1 MTEDDTCYIDYETFL
16 TPSFSP
22 AAFANS
28 LVLGTN
34 NPTDVPLD
42 LSTPLSKVLFDIQE
56 INTTID
62 NLSTQLAV
70 PLLTHVQS
78 QITSSE
84 RIGQE
89 IEFQVASLTDSYNR
103 LEKDVLIRYE
113 TAEEIRSVAARLW
126 ETARLGRSVG
136 RFLQLGRQL
145 EIQVSEI
152 AGTGNT
158 EKLQGQR
165 EDHVALI
172 RCSNTLLGLRELL
185 LSQEGEE
192 GYGLERVDVVKSFQR
207 SVLIPAER
215 LALAKSRQLIQDF
228 SVSSYSS
235 STYSQTTDIKAKT
248 TSALTA
254 LFLLSPF
261 QNSESFD
268 KWVPE
273 YLVNSV
279 NDYLRTSLSASLAS
293 LHRALTSLPI
303 LDRTLLEISVRCQNI
318 VFLESILMKT
328 HKPAHLIFSTTTDPS
343 QNLLQPILACLEIKS
358 LTSWFWRTLAE
369 GLTTKVTE
377 LVNKGGVSVRNLR
390 NNKNSIRDAIKDCV
404 KRGVQL
410 AGTTETIPESKWE
423 REVAVMV
430 GSLMGPLGK

>member
-22 AAFANS
+22 AGFANS

-113 TAEEIRSVAARLW
+113 TAEEVRSVAERLW

-158 EKLQGQR
+158 EKPQGQR
-165 EDHVALI
+165 EDHAALI

-185 LSQEGEE
+185 LNKEGEE
-192 GYGLERVDVVKSFQR
+192 GYGLERVDVVKTFQI

-215 LALAKSRQLIQDF
+215 LALAKSRQVIQDF
-228 SVSSYSS
+228 SVNSYS

-248 TSALTA
+248 TSALTT

-273 YLVNSV
+273 YLVNSI
-279 NDYLRTSLSASLAS
+279 NDYLRASFSSSLAS
-293 LHRALTSLPI
+293 LNRALTSLPI
-303 LDRTLLEISVRCQNI
+303 LDRTLLEISVRSQNI

-328 HKPAHLIFSTTTDPS
+328 PKPAHLIFSTTTDPS
-343 QNLLQPILACLEIKS
+343 QNLLQPVLACLEIKS

-369 GLTTKVTE
+369 GLTTKVIE

-404 KRGVQL
+404 IRGVQL
-410 AGTTETIPESKWE
+410 VGTTEKIPESKWE